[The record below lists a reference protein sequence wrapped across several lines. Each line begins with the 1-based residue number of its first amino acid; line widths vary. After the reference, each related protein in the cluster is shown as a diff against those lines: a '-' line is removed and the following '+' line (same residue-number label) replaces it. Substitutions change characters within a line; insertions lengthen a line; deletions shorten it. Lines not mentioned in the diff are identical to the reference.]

1 MFPSQL
7 LNVHCFELWT
17 GWVLMAIKTFSMQ
30 HLQLLYQREAT
41 PRCFSPLR
49 SRLRFTQ
56 DTDTSCPA
64 VAFTAGHDVSA
75 SLLLWLTLGCNL
87 LSLVMIWY
95 SRSYRGQMEAIKLN
109 FWAEAVLSNF
119 LKLPHTV
126 RLKKSIYAGSRGP
139 DPSWLRS
146 RESHNLESPIN
157 PWENPH
163 RESDAYLE
171 IPEHFAV

>member
-1 MFPSQL
+1 MNRLSFNGNKNIFNAAFAAVVPEGGDTAL
-7 LNVHCFELWT
+7 LFSPQEPFEVYTRHRHIMSCGGVHCRTWCVGVF
-17 GWVLMAIKTFSMQ
+17 V
-30 HLQLLYQREAT
+30 
-41 PRCFSPLR
+41 
-49 SRLRFTQ
+49 
-56 DTDTSCPA
+56 A
-64 VAFTAGHDVSA
+64 VAYFG
-75 SLLLWLTLGCNL
+75 LQP